1 MPGRLGPWRGDQVLR
16 HLASRL
22 DAPDGVADLG
32 IHTLSTLLAARP
44 HLLGEDPGFTERLA
58 ASAGQLM
65 DSGRMTSPARQAL
78 AQVCYALRL
87 HTR

>member
-1 MPGRLGPWRGDQVLR
+1 VLR
-16 HLASRL
+16 HLSSHL

-44 HLLGEDPGFTERLA
+44 YLIGEDPGFTTRLA
-58 ASAGQLM
+58 ATAGQLV
-65 DSGRMTSPARQAL
+65 DSGRMTSPTRQAL

>member
-1 MPGRLGPWRGDQVLR
+1 
-16 HLASRL
+16 
-22 DAPDGVADLG
+22 VADLG

-44 HLLGEDPGFTERLA
+44 RLLDEDPALTARLA
-58 ASAGQLM
+58 AAAGQLI
-65 DSGRMTSPARQAL
+65 DGGRMPSSARQAL